1 MSAVLDLFANMK
13 NQVYEKAFANVYQ
26 VSTIALEWAMMI
38 KHSSKL
44 SSVSLR
50 DLLRFSTTRTTFEI
64 MYATTWDQNR
74 RNP

>member
-13 NQVYEKAFANVYQ
+13 NQVLKNTFANVYQ

>member
-50 DLLRFSTTRTTFEI
+50 DLLRFSTTRTAFEI